1 MKEEPNGALDG
12 VETMLTGLHSIMND
26 QFIESRRTT
35 SRCPPNLRRS
45 AGGARAEPMAMKV
58 MNERE
63 GSASWSLL
71 SIKKD
76 GRPGSVEVGKA

>member
-1 MKEEPNGALDG
+1 MKEEPKGALDG

-45 AGGARAEPMAMKV
+45 AGGARAEPMAMNV

-63 GSASWSLL
+63 GNGVVVASQH
-71 SIKKD
+71 KE
-76 GRPGSVEVGKA
+76 RR

>member
-1 MKEEPNGALDG
+1 
-12 VETMLTGLHSIMND
+12 
-26 QFIESRRTT
+26 
-35 SRCPPNLRRS
+35 
-45 AGGARAEPMAMKV
+45 MAMKV